1 MIKYIISVACISF
14 FFASCTSP
22 DIIIDDSMRKHNYR
36 LSNDSLEQSL
46 ELFSMDD
53 STIQF
58 TLRIENKYLDTLDSY
73 MSHAKSADGKH
84 FIHNRNNCNIT
95 FELTGSKKDTAVLT
109 ACNCPELT
117 VQGLNAQMPTDT
129 THIIVFR

>member
-1 MIKYIISVACISF
+1 MIKYIIPAPFLLFLFAACS
-14 FFASCTSP
+14 SSNTV
-22 DIIIDDSMRKHNYR
+22 IDDSMRKHNYR

-58 TLRIENKYLDTLDSY
+58 TLRVENKYLDTLDSY
-73 MSHAKSADGKH
+73 MSHAKSVDGKH
-84 FIHNRNNCNIT
+84 FIHNRNNCFIA
-95 FELTGSKKDTAVLT
+95 FELSGNKKDTAVLT
-109 ACNCPELT
+109 GCKCPELT
-117 VQGLNAQMPTDT
+117 VQTLNAEMPADT